1 MRDDNL
7 GAVSATTD
15 TGAYQRDRRTI
26 FEQARLGRE
35 GQSRVAQGE
44 WRLPVRMRVPNGL
57 QPEPH
62 QVSKA
67 RPLRSEM
74 CLVGLKPVL
83 REHQE
88 VSSIEAS
95 PEAAGT
101 MPRKLQKTE
110 KK

>member
-1 MRDDNL
+1 
-7 GAVSATTD
+7 
-15 TGAYQRDRRTI
+15 
-26 FEQARLGRE
+26 
-35 GQSRVAQGE
+35 
-44 WRLPVRMRVPNGL
+44 
-57 QPEPH
+57 
-62 QVSKA
+62 
-67 RPLRSEM
+67 M

-101 MPRKLQKTE
+101 MPRKLQKAE